1 MSTLFPEYVLE
12 VGPGETKIV
21 VIRAAMM
28 GEWSISFSVDSTQV
42 SLGDSALREL
52 CLKEARLSI

>member
-12 VGPGETKIV
+12 VGPGETKSV

-28 GEWSISFSVDSTQV
+28 EVWSISLSFSTHV

>member
-21 VIRAAMM
+21 VIRAAVM
-28 GEWSISFSVDSTQV
+28 EVPPVSLSYSTHV